1 MLVHTRS
8 YQYATKLSHSR
19 FHWTCDVSKH
29 RQWYGTMGSR
39 SHCVVLVFTLPPQPA
54 CSKTL
59 THIPSK
65 TVRNFRSKT
74 WTCKI
79 PQISHHNIYFRL

>member
-8 YQYATKLSHSR
+8 YQYATKLSHSN

-29 RQWYGTMGSR
+29 RLWYGTMGS
-39 SHCVVLVFTLPPQPA
+39 SDLI
-54 CSKTL
+54 
-59 THIPSK
+59 HIAAAARLQQNPNPYPVK